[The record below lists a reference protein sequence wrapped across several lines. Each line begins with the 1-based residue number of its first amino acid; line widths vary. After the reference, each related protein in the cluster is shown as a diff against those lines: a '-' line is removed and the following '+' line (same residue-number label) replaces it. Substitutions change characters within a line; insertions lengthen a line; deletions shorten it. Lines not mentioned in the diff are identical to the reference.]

1 MHSHCKHGMTE
12 LLRSKITFFA
22 NSKMAAALAVTKMQR
37 QGFFLNFALFRLCRT
52 ITPQRN
58 YQVHILH
65 QQGDCYIVNYL
76 CCSHQIFS
84 SILNFISSKSNQF
97 FSKITKA
104 LASSLFVAENR
115 LNGRMMMKQTFQLM
129 NTRLET
135 ALRGKITKQQ

>member
-22 NSKMAAALAVTKMQR
+22 NSKMAAALAVTKMRR
-37 QGFFLNFALFRLCRT
+37 QGFFQILLYLDFVVLSHHT
-52 ITPQRN
+52 TTT
-58 YQVHILH
+58 YQVHTSPTRRLLYCELPVLFTSNFLIHFELH
-65 QQGDCYIVNYL
+65 FLKIKLVFLEN
-76 CCSHQIFS
+76 
-84 SILNFISSKSNQF
+84 NKS
-97 FSKITKA
+97 TC
-104 LASSLFVAENR
+104 LLVVAENR